1 MRDYIKCRVRSLN
14 APLEGLIGDQVFFT
28 IKQFNNVPLP
38 GAKKRAAQKAALLA
52 KLRLEAVG

>member
-28 IKQFNNVPLP
+28 IKQFNNVPYQGQKIGRL
-38 GAKKRAAQKAALLA
+38 KKPPFWLNFD
-52 KLRLEAVG
+52 